1 MHGEIL
7 RDIGS
12 VSFIVLAY
20 RNPVAELRAL
30 FSACINGA
38 SGAGVPSKCI
48 LVSNDD
54 DFDPGLLPEAKVLVG
69 HGNVGFAAGIKI
81 GMMEADTEFV
91 VIANP
96 DSMTSAEDVSEFVSQ
111 LIVQSGVLVPVLR
124 EETGE
129 IAYASY
135 EDWVFSAGRKVAK
148 RVCRRFLYSD
158 TADVLPRWV
167 KICGAFVGMPT
178 ALATKYG
185 PFDDAFFIYGE
196 DRDLTQRLRRDLVPM
211 RLVREVSVTHIGGV
225 SGGGMDRELAIFR
238 ADSALRVAYRRYG
251 ALGVCLKKLDLMFE
265 ALCKRGQAR
274 SCALAARRTVVGHW
288 GLAVREAPR
297 LDFSTLERVE
307 FDSTKPGH

>member
-1 MHGEIL
+1 MHSDVSRET
-7 RDIGS
+7 GS

-30 FSACINGA
+30 FYAFTNGA
-38 SGAGVPSKCI
+38 SDAGVRSKCI

-54 DFDPGLLPEAKVLVG
+54 DFDPQLIPEAKVLVG

-81 GMMEADTEFV
+81 GMMAADSEFV

-96 DSMTSAEDVSEFVSQ
+96 DSLTSAQDVSKFVSQ
-111 LIVQSGVLVPVLR
+111 LIRQSGVLVPILR
-124 EETGE
+124 EESGE

-135 EDWVFSAGRKVAK
+135 EDWVFSIGRKVAT
-148 RVCRRFLYSD
+148 RVSRRFLSKG
-158 TADVLPRWV
+158 VMNGLPRWV

-178 ALATKYG
+178 VIATKYG
-185 PFDDAFFIYGE
+185 PFDDAFFMYGE
-196 DRDLTQRLRRDLVPM
+196 DRDLTWRLRRDLVPI

-225 SGGGMDRELAIFR
+225 SGGGMNRELAIFR

-251 ALGVCLKKLDLMFE
+251 AFGVYLKELDLMVE

-274 SCALAARRTVVGHW
+274 SHALAARRTVVAHW
-288 GLAVREAPR
+288 GFPVREAPR
-297 LDFSTLERVE
+297 LDLTHAGNLLS
-307 FDSTKPGH
+307 